1 MQDRFILLYL
11 YFSIY
16 SSLSMLRAR
25 ELRETL
31 NIEDIT
37 TAERIITPPKIAIL
51 DGFSPIARYTHTGFS
66 AGSIIDMREL
76 WIAVMRFIA

>member
-1 MQDRFILLYL
+1 MQLHVG
-11 YFSIY
+11 
-16 SSLSMLRAR
+16 SLHVPPSMLEGRA
-25 ELRETL
+25 LLETL

-76 WIAVMRFIA
+76 WIAVIRFIA